1 MISKPIGF
9 REIWSGSSWT
19 WVIFLNFL
27 SDCFWAFQS
36 IMSPTTLGLGN
47 FRTEKGFLAES
58 TFLVSCRLS
67 LSISWAA
74 EAGNPLKQMLGSK
87 CSFLFCFIWYFCF
100 VGLFRLIKTSAQL
113 ESLPMFDPFVGDF
126 LGSPQIDM
134 FWMWPP
140 QKPWHKGWSI
150 YQKEV
155 RDQNRY
161 RPNRAAEEM
170 RPKQGHFKDFAKNIL
185 KIWPN
190 ISCNFIRWRR
200 WRSKQIGGRLRSK
213 QQRNMSNRCDPTTTL
228 CCGH

>member
-1 MISKPIGF
+1 MKIHDVVHRWKRWWWS
-9 REIWSGSSWT
+9 IWSYLRRCLAVLGFS
-19 WVIFLNFL
+19 
-27 SDCFWAFQS
+27 QS
-36 IMSPTTLGLGN
+36 IMSPPEPDPCGWG

-140 QKPWHKGWSI
+140 PSPTSALAQGLIDLSKGG
-150 YQKEV
+150 E
-155 RDQNRY
+155 
-161 RPNRAAEEM
+161 
-170 RPKQGHFKDFAKNIL
+170 
-185 KIWPN
+185 
-190 ISCNFIRWRR
+190 
-200 WRSKQIGGRLRSK
+200 RSKQISAK
-213 QQRNMSNRCDPTTTL
+213 QSGWGDETKT
-228 CCGH
+228 GAF

>member
-9 REIWSGSSWT
+9 REIWSGSSWS

-36 IMSPTTLGLGN
+36 IMSPTTLGLGI

-87 CSFLFCFIWYFCF
+87 CSFLFCFIWYFWF

-113 ESLPMFDPFVGDF
+113 ESLPMFDPIVGDF

-140 QKPWHKGWSI
+140 TPTSLGTRADRFIKRRWEIKTDIGQTERRRRW
-150 YQKEV
+150 
-155 RDQNRY
+155 DQNR
-161 RPNRAAEEM
+161 
-170 RPKQGHFKDFAKNIL
+170 DIL
-185 KIWPN
+185 KWY
-190 ISCNFIRWRR
+190 
-200 WRSKQIGGRLRSK
+200 RLK
-213 QQRNMSNRCDPTTTL
+213 L
-228 CCGH
+228 

>member
-9 REIWSGSSWT
+9 GDAKMKL
-19 WVIFLNFL
+19 IFLDLGDGGDLPEFCLTVFGLPNQLCHPQPNF
-27 SDCFWAFQS
+27 
-36 IMSPTTLGLGN
+36 LGLGS

-170 RPKQGHFKDFAKNIL
+170 RPKQGHFKDFAKNI
-185 KIWPN
+185 
-190 ISCNFIRWRR
+190 SCNFIRWRR